1 MVALNSDCTIY
12 NTVDLISKRWTLLI
26 LLELHRGG
34 GGKKRYTE
42 LKSGLFDISP
52 KMLSERLRELEKA
65 GMIAKTVD
73 ASRVPIRTDYELT
86 DMGKD
91 FMPVIRSLKGWALKW
106 KGDNRVC
113 SKVECADCSS

>member
-1 MVALNSDCTIY
+1 MNRDCTIY

-26 LLELHRGG
+26 MLELYRGG
-34 GGKKRYTE
+34 GGRKRYTE
-42 LKSGLFDISP
+42 LKAGLFDISP

-65 GMIAKTVD
+65 GMITKTVD

-86 DMGKD
+86 EMGRD
-91 FMPVIRSLKGWALKW
+91 FMPVIRSLKQWALKW

-113 SKVECADCSS
+113 SKVECAECNLK

>member
-1 MVALNSDCTIY
+1 MNKDCTIY

-26 LLELHRGG
+26 MLELYRGG
-34 GGKKRYTE
+34 GGQKRYTE
-42 LKSGLFDISP
+42 LKAGLFDISP

-65 GMIAKTVD
+65 GMISKTVD

-86 DMGKD
+86 EMGKD
-91 FMPVIRSLKGWALKW
+91 FMPVIRALKGWALKW

-113 SKVECADCSS
+113 SKVECADCR